1 MEPARS
7 LIEEAPVVRKKRAW
21 EDSGGLEDRLTGPG
35 PWAGGV
41 WKRGEDWRQELQ
53 GVFQAEVVAGAREVG
68 ELRGPL
74 PIVGRRKGQRNQKA
88 LGILGAEGRP
98 SSVQTRVGPLGRAD
112 IPPRLGQT
120 PHNALEQ
127 MSHSAFGAS

>member
-1 MEPARS
+1 MAGLTSWVSSEVQEGAGLDEGRGGQ
-7 LIEEAPVVRKKRAW
+7 VR
-21 EDSGGLEDRLTGPG
+21 
-35 PWAGGV
+35 AGGV
-41 WKRGEDWRQELQ
+41 WQRGEGWRQELQ
-53 GVFQAEVVAGAREVG
+53 GVFQAEVVTGAREVD
-68 ELRGPL
+68 ELLGPL

-98 SSVQTRVGPLGRAD
+98 SSVQTRVGPVCRAD

-127 MSHSAFGAS
+127 MSHCAFGAG